1 MYKEFDDCEVFI
13 VIETWGAVL
22 LLNILNNLQESPFIN
37 DLVYSKVL
45 YKKTLAI
52 TLIASDIGEY
62 LILNTQKK

>member
-13 VIETWGAVL
+13 VIETRGAVI